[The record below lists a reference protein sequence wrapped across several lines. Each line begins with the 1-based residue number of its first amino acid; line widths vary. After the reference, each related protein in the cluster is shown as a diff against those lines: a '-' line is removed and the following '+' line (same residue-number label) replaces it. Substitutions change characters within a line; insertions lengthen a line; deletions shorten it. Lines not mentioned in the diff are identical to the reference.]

1 MSWLRFIRCASRA
14 RDELTRKVIQTAL
27 RRYQRPRI
35 PLFTGHPL
43 SPPTHTLSC
52 AALQMHPPSL
62 FLTWDATASPST
74 RSQCRLATPSG
85 ELLLPNPLESR
96 PPFAFIRSPFPR
108 YGYGPLCNTTEAA
121 CPVPIPLIQ
130 DVFVHLAIL
139 LGIDHSLRLFLFIIA
154 TPHQIVMPW
163 WRDIQPRP
171 RGVPTSHHTK
181 IPLSPSIAR
190 PGAYPSLALKHRSTT
205 RKVRLDKV
213 RPRNPYSTQ

>member
-27 RRYQRPRI
+27 RRYQRLRI

-43 SPPTHTLSC
+43 SPPMHTLSC

-139 LGIDHSLRLFLFIIA
+139 LGIDQSSPLPFHYSDSGIKSSCPGGGMYSR
-154 TPHQIVMPW
+154 
-163 WRDIQPRP
+163 
-171 RGVPTSHHTK
+171 VPVWYL
-181 IPLSPSIAR
+181 PLITLWFPF
-190 PGAYPSLALKHRSTT
+190 PP
-205 RKVRLDKV
+205 
-213 RPRNPYSTQ
+213 P